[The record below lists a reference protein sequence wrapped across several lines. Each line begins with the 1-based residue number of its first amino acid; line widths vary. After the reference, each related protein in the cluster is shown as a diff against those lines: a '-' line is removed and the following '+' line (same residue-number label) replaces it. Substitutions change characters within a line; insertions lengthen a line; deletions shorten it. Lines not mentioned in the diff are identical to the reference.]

1 MEYQKM
7 TNLLGHA
14 TNQPS
19 KFRTTNW
26 VERNDDSKVRYD
38 NINIRFKTCMITS
51 NLCDYRDSY
60 IFVERTTAVLNTA
73 AAGVAVNNTNKK
85 VLFKNC
91 ASFFDCITEMNN
103 IQIDD
108 AQKIGVV
115 IPRCNW
121 IESSD
126 AYSKT

>member
-51 NLCDYRDSY
+51 DSY
-60 IFVERTTAVLNTA
+60 IFVEGTTAVLNTA

-85 VLFKNC
+85 VLFKNF

-108 AQKIGVV
+108 AQKFGVV
-115 IPRCNW
+115 IPRCN
-121 IESSD
+121 
-126 AYSKT
+126 